1 MTNERPHLDDRHRLF
16 RWLLCATLLVAW
28 WSLGRQLLPL
38 VGSRGL
44 LPVTEFIE
52 TLSQR
57 PTANLFSHPTLFWW
71 TQSDAA
77 LSAGPW
83 LGASFALLAAFGLAP
98 RLLLG
103 LSAALYLSY
112 VVVCRDFL
120 SFQWDN
126 LLLEC
131 ALLSFFAAPRATL
144 PSAAPIESASG
155 HSFARW
161 RIPEQ
166 DSTSQRVWAQA
177 LAFIDQGRFSVF
189 LFRALLFKLYFESG
203 LAKYQSHL
211 GDWLDGSAMRFYYET
226 APLPA
231 PFAFQAHALP
241 QGWHRVE
248 SWLTLCFELL
258 CPFLIFGPR
267 AARLFTLAVF
277 SAFQGFNILT
287 ANYGFFAYLALALS
301 VYLLDERDAARV
313 VQRCRSLFAVIGAGK
328 LRAWWRWQ
336 RQHRSLALRV
346 SGRQA
351 LRRLRSRLPHVWW
364 LTARR
369 SLAVLTCTAFLL
381 LSLDPALRRFANS
394 AARLPMIT
402 PLSEAIAPFR
412 VINTYQLFGHITR
425 QRIEP
430 EFQVLSGEQWLPQ
443 HLKYKPGPLH
453 RELALVAPHQP
464 RLDFRLWFYGLSQQ
478 RGTPTYIVNLLRRLC
493 QEPSAV
499 ASFFAEPLPEHVAA
513 TRVTFWHYRFSTSL
527 ERANSRQLWQRSP
540 LGSPRT
546 LDCSTLDGR

>member
-1 MTNERPHLDDRHRLF
+1 
-16 RWLLCATLLVAW
+16 V
-28 WSLGRQLLPL
+28 LPL
-38 VGSRGL
+38 IGSRGL
-44 LPVTEFIE
+44 LPVAEFIA

-57 PTANLFSHPTLFWW
+57 PETGLWSHPTLFWW

-77 LSAGPW
+77 LRTGPW
-83 LGASFALLAAFGLAP
+83 LGAGFALLAVFGLAP

-103 LSAALYLSY
+103 LSGALYLSY

-131 ALLSFFAAPRATL
+131 VLLSFLARPHTKLPNAAPL
-144 PSAAPIESASG
+144 ESAVE

-166 DSTSQRVWAQA
+166 RSAGQRVWAQV
-177 LAFIDQGRFSVF
+177 LTFIDQGRLGVF
-189 LFRALLFKLYFESG
+189 LFRVLLFKLYFESG

-241 QGWHRVE
+241 AWWHQLE
-248 SWLTLCFELL
+248 SWATLCFELL

-267 AARLFTLAVF
+267 AVRLFTLVVF

-287 ANYGFFAYLALALS
+287 ANYGFFAYLALALG
-301 VYLLDERDAARV
+301 VYLLDERDATRL
-313 VQRCRSLFAVIGAGK
+313 VQRWQSLLAAVGAGR

-336 RQHRSLALRV
+336 RQHRGVALRTR
-346 SGRQA
+346 GRQA
-351 LRRLRSRLPHVWW
+351 LLRLRARFPQVW
-364 LTARR
+364 LLNARR
-369 SLAVLTCTAFLL
+369 SLVTAACLGFLL
-381 LSLDPALRRFANS
+381 LSFDQAVRRFADS
-394 AARLPMIT
+394 AARLPLVT
-402 PLSEAIAPFR
+402 QLSEAIAPFR
-412 VINTYQLFGHITR
+412 VVNTYQLFGHITR

-443 HLKYKPGPLH
+443 YLKYKPGPLDG
-453 RELALVAPHQP
+453 ELAFVAPHQP

-493 QEPSAV
+493 QDPNAVAPFFAEPPPSAV
-499 ASFFAEPLPEHVAA
+499 AAARVA
-513 TRVTFWHYRFSTSL
+513 FWRYRFSSSA
-527 ERANSRQLWQRSP
+527 ERASSGQLWQRSP
-540 LGSPRT
+540 LGSPRV